1 MSRAKFAFAAHPDAI
16 ADLRQLPEPIRDQ
29 ALLHLQDLV
38 HGERVASRLD
48 GRLEGYHKI
57 VLGAGGQWASHR
69 LVVQFRDA
77 PPTSQHSRE
86 VYLVAAGPRLD
97 YAVYRSAQNRLG
109 RTGLNTPDGLD
120 PAREAQVRAAQEAR
134 VRAARARSARPP
146 QNRGA
151 VTPAYTTASPGF
163 APTTSRKAR

>member
-1 MSRAKFAFAAHPDAI
+1 MTRARFAFAAHPDAI
-16 ADLRQLPEPIRDQ
+16 ADLRQLPDGIRDQ

-38 HGERVASRLD
+38 HGERVATRLE
-48 GRLEGYHKI
+48 GRLEGYHK
-57 VLGAGGQWASHR
+57 VYLGVGDQFASHR

-86 VYLVAAGPRLD
+86 VYLVAAGSRLD

-109 RTGLNTPDGLD
+109 RTGTSLPADSD
-120 PAREAQVRAAQEAR
+120 PAQEAR
-134 VRAARARSARPP
+134 VLAARARSVRPA

-151 VTPAYTTASPGF
+151 STSAYTTASPGF
-163 APTTSRKAR
+163 APTATATRKAR